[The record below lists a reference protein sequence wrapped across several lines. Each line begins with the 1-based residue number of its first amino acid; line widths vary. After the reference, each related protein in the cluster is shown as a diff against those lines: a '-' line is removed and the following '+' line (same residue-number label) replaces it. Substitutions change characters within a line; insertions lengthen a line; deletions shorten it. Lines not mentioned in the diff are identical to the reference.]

1 MGEITLGTA
10 SAILLAPLVF
20 LLPGGALL
28 ALLFPAESSPGSYRA
43 DTASWLILAA
53 SLTVALTPVAFL
65 ALHLCR
71 LPVGLAAV
79 LGVLAVSLGLI
90 GWRRGPL
97 WWAWLRERLAAPRHL
112 WLKLLD
118 APLAALI
125 LVTVLVTGTRV
136 WAVRGVNYGA
146 WGDSYHHTMIV
157 QLILDRA
164 GLFTSWAPYAPLET
178 FTYHFGFHTN
188 VAYFQWATA
197 WLSGNATPRT
207 VVLVGQLLNV
217 LAVLSLY
224 PLAVRLSGGRRW
236 VGVSAVLVGGLLMS
250 MPAFYVNWG
259 RYTQLTAQVIL
270 PAVLWFLVEAAEHPR
285 LSIRHWALAG
295 LALGGLGLTHYRV
308 TFFVPCFLLPYLA
321 WRFWLLRGDRRR
333 AASLLAGLSI
343 AAVVSLAI
351 VTPWLMNLFNG
362 RLPDV
367 AADVVTDPNAGDN
380 LRQVFLYK
388 DPSQWVAWP
397 LMVTAGLATVLALV
411 RRSPVL
417 LVTGWLVMLLL
428 LANPHWLG
436 LPGTGLVDNFTVL
449 IALYMPVSLLTGHLL
464 GQGLDFAQHRWR
476 PTGLITIPLVI
487 GLGALGVRA
496 RASAL
501 QPQFQM
507 VTIAD
512 AEALRWIQANTGVDA
527 RFLVNSFFAYSDAY
541 LVGSDAGWWI
551 PLLTGRR
558 NTVPPLLYASE
569 MAADPD
575 YIERVNSLARYVED
589 ADLADQ
595 AMVKWL
601 SEQGI
606 SHVYV
611 GAQRG
616 RVNEPDSPLLDTEV
630 LQSSPYYRMV
640 YSQNGVWIFEL
651 SLTPDEPNLS
661 PGFILPDSTEAGAD
675 LPALAA
681 RSA

>member
-1 MGEITLGTA
+1 LGEITLGTA

-20 LLPGGALL
+20 LFPGGAVL
-28 ALLFPAESSPGSYRA
+28 ALLFSAESPTGSYRA
-43 DTASWLILAA
+43 GAASWLILAA
-53 SLTVALTPVAFL
+53 SLTVGLTPIAL
-65 ALHLCR
+65 LLLHLFR
-71 LPVGLAAV
+71 LPAGQATILC
-79 LGVLAVSLGLI
+79 GLAVSLALI
-90 GWRRGPL
+90 GWQRGPL
-97 WWAWLRERLAAPRHL
+97 WWASVRQGLEAFRCEWVKVLN
-112 WLKLLD
+112 

-125 LVTVLVTGTRV
+125 LVTVLLVGSRV
-136 WAVRGVNYGA
+136 WTVRGVNFGA
-146 WGDSYHHTMIV
+146 WGDSYHHTMIA
-157 QLILDRA
+157 QLMLDQG
-164 GLFTSWAPYAPLET
+164 GLFESWAPYAPLET
-178 FTYHFGFHTN
+178 FTYHYGFHAN
-188 VAYFQWATA
+188 VAFFQWATA
-197 WLSGNATPRT
+197 WLTGNATPRA
-207 VVLVGQLLNV
+207 VVLVGQLLNA

-224 PLAVRLSGGRRW
+224 PLATRLSRGRRW

-259 RYTQLTAQVIL
+259 RYTQLTAQAML
-270 PAVLWFLVEAAEHPR
+270 PAALWFLVEAAEHPQ
-285 LSIRHWALAG
+285 LSLRRWLLAG
-295 LALGGLGLTHYRV
+295 LALSGLGLTHYRV
-308 TFFVPCFLLPYLA
+308 MLFVPCFLLPYLV
-321 WRFWLLRGDRRR
+321 WRLWLLRGDRRR
-333 AASLLAGLSI
+333 ATSLLAGLSI
-343 AAVVSLAI
+343 TAIVSLAI
-351 VTPWLMNLFNG
+351 LTPWLTNLFSG
-362 RLPDV
+362 RLPGV
-367 AADVVTDPNAGDN
+367 AAGVVTDPNAADN
-380 LRQVFLYK
+380 LRQASLYR
-388 DPSQWVAWP
+388 DLSQWVAWP
-397 LMVTAGLATVLALV
+397 LIVTTGLATVLALV

-464 GQGLDFAQHRWR
+464 GQGLNFARHRWR
-476 PTGLITIPLVI
+476 PSGLITLLLVI

-512 AEALRWIQANTGVDA
+512 AEAMRWIQANTAVDA

-575 YIERVNSLARYVED
+575 YIESVNSLARHVED
-589 ADLADQ
+589 ADLADR
-595 AMVKWL
+595 ATVKWL

-606 SHVYV
+606 SHVYI
-611 GAQRG
+611 GAQGG

-651 SLTPDEPNLS
+651 SLTPEEHNLN
-661 PGFILPDSTEAGAD
+661 PRFALPDSTEAGAD